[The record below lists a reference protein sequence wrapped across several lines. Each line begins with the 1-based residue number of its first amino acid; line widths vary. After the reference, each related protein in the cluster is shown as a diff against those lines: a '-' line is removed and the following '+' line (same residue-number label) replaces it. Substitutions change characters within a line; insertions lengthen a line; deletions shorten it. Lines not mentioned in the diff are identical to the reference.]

1 MLRVRHTVVL
11 SPVLAF
17 SCARAETIQ
26 AKSRV
31 FNVWTRNFWKKEEKY
46 LRFQK
51 YPDTCRQGYGGLRS
65 RADRIIV
72 NNYKE

>member
-1 MLRVRHTVVL
+1 MLWVRHTVVL
-11 SPVLAF
+11 SRVLAF

-31 FNVWTRNFWKKEEKY
+31 FNVWKKEEKY